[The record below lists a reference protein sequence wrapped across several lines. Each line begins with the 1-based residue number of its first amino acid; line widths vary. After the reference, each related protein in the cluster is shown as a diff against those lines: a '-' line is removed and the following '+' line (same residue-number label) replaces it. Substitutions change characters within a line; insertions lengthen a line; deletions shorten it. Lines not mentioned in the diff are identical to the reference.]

1 MPAPQGNQFWKQRA
15 TDGAPRKYEDPDVL
29 WADCAKYFEWVDAN
43 PFKVQINTKQGL
55 TRIEKIRPMT
65 IGGLCLFLG
74 IDETTWRK
82 WRDREDLSPI
92 TARVDAIIYEQK
104 FAGAASDQFNANII
118 SRDLGLADKRSVE
131 GSIAIIDG
139 DDAAL

>member
-1 MPAPQGNQFWKQRA
+1 MSAPKGNEFWRQRA
-15 TDGAPRKYEDPDVL
+15 THGAPRKYEDPEAL
-29 WADCAKYFEWVDAN
+29 WDDCVKYFEWVEEN

-55 TRIEKIRPMT
+55 ARIEKIRPMT

-74 IDETTWRK
+74 IDHSTWGK
-82 WRDREDLSPI
+82 WRDRDDLSQI
-92 TARVDAIIYEQK
+92 TARVDTIIYEQK

-131 GSIAIIDG
+131 GSIAILDA
-139 DDAAL
+139 DDSEL